1 MVRVRIK
8 NVVIEVDW
16 LKKKVNN
23 MIIETDWLQILA
35 DGAENKVHNS
45 S

>member
-1 MVRVRIK
+1 MVRVGIK
-8 NVVIEVDW
+8 NTVIEADW

-23 MIIETDWLQILA
+23 MLIETNLLHILA